1 MAYWACAQ
9 LDHHRERLALHCLG
23 LAGYEIYAPR
33 ISTGRKSTALLFPS
47 YVFVQIIAGWWHA
60 RWSAGVIRLIQ
71 NGSEPT
77 HVPERIITDLRAR
90 ERNGLVVLPAKLGL
104 QRGDQVRIVRGPL
117 VDRLAIFDGMKGS
130 ERAAVLLTMLGS
142 EQRVELSRC
151 DIARLTG

>member
-1 MAYWACAQ
+1 M
-9 LDHHRERLALHCLG
+9 
-23 LAGYEIYAPR
+23 
-33 ISTGRKSTALLFPS
+33 
-47 YVFVQIIAGWWHA
+47 
-60 RWSAGVIRLIQ
+60 IRLIQ

-90 ERNGLVVLPAKLGL
+90 ERNGLVVLPAKLSL

-142 EQRVELSRC
+142 EQRVELSRR
-151 DIARLTG
+151 DVEPSDRIALAARWQDLASNVNAGRAGGGFVIK